1 MVFCLTYAG
10 SLPSYFLFLVDMPLL
25 SEVFCRTARYS
36 PINAGQW
43 SNRRGTLVS
52 RSLTNAGSMHC
63 IAGSQ
68 QPWLTSSS
76 LTQAAGAATLS
87 HSSPISSSQ
96 KLIPEASPSCC
107 LNAQEQKFAIIFCL
121 EKHLKLGYTCLALS
135 QLCFLSL
142 STCSVAHCSCQDL
155 AQLIKS
161 LVSAQAQ

>member
-1 MVFCLTYAG
+1 MYHMFGAWDAD
-10 SLPSYFLFLVDMPLL
+10 F
-25 SEVFCRTARYS
+25 YS
-36 PINAGQW
+36 
-43 SNRRGTLVS
+43 
-52 RSLTNAGSMHC
+52 SLTCPYPAIWQQWMLVKAEKDWSVPAAWLMLGACLH
-63 IAGSQ
+63 SQ
-68 QPWLTSSS
+68 QLRLTSSS